1 MMRFGKCT
9 LRKLLTKKL
18 NMPGW
23 IIYRDSEYGMYAYH
37 QQLGLDTD
45 LGYWNITLKDPNLDK
60 TLSYIRNTLLAREKG
75 CEGVNCVG

>member
-9 LRKLLTKKL
+9 LRKGLTKKV

-37 QQLGLDTD
+37 QQLGLDVD
-45 LGYWNITLKDPNLDK
+45 LGYWNITLEDPDLEK
-60 TLSYIRNTLLAREKG
+60 TLSYIRNDLLAREKS
-75 CEGVNCVG
+75 CEEAN